1 MIGVSYVDRR
11 LEPTTILIV
20 FVIFFSVLGSL
31 SQSWA
36 EPQSLINC
44 KVYRDQSVQLLE
56 TRLTLESEGMV
67 QVADS
72 VDMNRWIPRSPQLRG
87 RVNQDQRS
95 GQARSW
101 SSRVGTRLYLPALTS
116 DPSVDSIAG
125 LSLSELPLAWL
136 KAKQRQESKR
146 VSELHISAREAWVEL
161 KVAQERAAIQKTR
174 HQLSLRLSGAGALP
188 ARVLKQV
195 ELQRELAEMDADQA
209 LHDWVSINS
218 LMTLNNSADNRK
230 YHRDPLQSVCIAH
243 PVTQSEWNQI
253 LHQPRAHLAS
263 EIELLMKLNYQR
275 LSQSRRRGRWLD
287 FVEVSYDE
295 QDGDGRWI
303 AEVGLDLV
311 PLDTGNSAD
320 QLELHKLQSSLQTL
334 KDEAVQHEIRLSTQL
349 SMIRAHQKPQRE
361 LKRPQLIQLPDLDLY
376 ELEVSVWQKRWRR
389 YLSIER
395 VLIQW
400 WATHTAL

>member
-136 KAKQRQESKR
+136 KAKQRQEFQ
-146 VSELHISAREAWVEL
+146 ELA
-161 KVAQERAAIQKTR
+161 K
-174 HQLSLRLSGAGALP
+174 LSGYK
-188 ARVLKQV
+188 R
-195 ELQRELAEMDADQA
+195 
-209 LHDWVSINS
+209 SS
-218 LMTLNNSADNRK
+218 RK
-230 YHRDPLQSVCIAH
+230 DRQL
-243 PVTQSEWNQI
+243 NQI
-253 LHQPRAHLAS
+253 
-263 EIELLMKLNYQR
+263 
-275 LSQSRRRGRWLD
+275 
-287 FVEVSYDE
+287 
-295 QDGDGRWI
+295 
-303 AEVGLDLV
+303 
-311 PLDTGNSAD
+311 
-320 QLELHKLQSSLQTL
+320 
-334 KDEAVQHEIRLSTQL
+334 
-349 SMIRAHQKPQRE
+349 
-361 LKRPQLIQLPDLDLY
+361 
-376 ELEVSVWQKRWRR
+376 
-389 YLSIER
+389 
-395 VLIQW
+395 
-400 WATHTAL
+400 